1 MRLTQQ
7 VRMLTVLGAIV
18 LVAATGCGSDTADAG
33 STGSGSGSGSGA
45 KTVTIKEPADGASI
59 DIPFTLRLESGVELG
74 TTESG
79 KDHVHLYFDGDDSKY
94 EVIESDSMQITDKSP
109 AVEGLKAGKH
119 EMDISLRNADH
130 SAAGFDTK
138 ITVNVNGGGGD
149 TSSDDD
155 SGTGGGGY

>member
-1 MRLTQQ
+1 MRLTRQGK
-7 VRMLTVLGAIV
+7 MLAALGAIV

-33 STGSGSGSGSGA
+33 SSDSGSGA

-94 EVIESDSMQITDKSP
+94 EVVESDNMRITDASP
-109 AVEGLKAGKH
+109 ALEGLKPGKH
-119 EMDISLRNADH
+119 ELDISLRNADH

-138 ITVNVNGGGGD
+138 IMVNVNGGGGD
-149 TSSDDD
+149 QPSDDD
-155 SGTGGGGY
+155 GGTGGGY